1 MFINPNISFKAYVRT
16 TGMMLAVLAG
26 LFVSCAQIEE
36 NNAGKTA
43 YLDFSAI
50 SVDYTV
56 ENLTPTKAS
65 VPDSDLPE
73 AGDFTIRISGQGG
86 EPIVYEPG
94 TLPSEVVL
102 APGEYTVEA
111 VYGENTFGE
120 PYFCKSVQVSLLP
133 EDKKTVPLT
142 DITLENAMLAVT
154 LPDDF
159 GTHLTV
165 SSIVVSDSKGGSM
178 NIETGRYVYVPS
190 GSEVYVT
197 FNGTNSA
204 GQNKSI
210 KVTLGTLKPQCAYNI
225 VCNLDLPT
233 LSFADQRDGAWAGRL
248 YLTSLATSDKAIDM
262 SALKYMLSSDGG
274 VSWAETVPEPKDGY
288 WLISGLDENKTY
300 SIKAVLGELVS
311 NSWTFEPTESSSLA
325 LSLAHTKDS
334 SGNLDGTKATVSGD
348 VPYPSRLAGL
358 ISSKGSYGAELTDA
372 GGNVVRTLSAKAG
385 EMAVANN
392 WPYLPQGTYTLKSY
406 YQIGEEKV
414 YLTANP
420 SAVSPAPV
428 FTVKA
433 NAETSYSRYLA
444 GSSNKND
451 SGTGDKVMNISA
463 SVSISDVVLGN
474 GNYSGKKTV
483 SLTYD
488 GISMLT
494 SDALT
499 SRSVVPTTLVGNE
512 SIFTNG
518 NIINQAWGT
527 HTLSASVTFDGITS
541 SSSIQCH
548 VTGIPYSYDFV
559 DGSLDQYRSDGWST
573 NGTLSVTNQGLVGR
587 DKTLVLTDTKVSGS
601 EKSGFV
607 VSPKFFIPEHS
618 TIYVQPSII
627 RSVYSTANWGSGKT
641 RTGYVGPVSST
652 TSSSTAVSY
661 TTSGGTSIAGTE
673 YGGGEWLTAFGI
685 TESSPY
691 ISISC
696 DLHGKATGAY
706 YFLHEAHFRYN

>member
-1 MFINPNISFKAYVRT
+1 MPINQNITLKKLVSAFALSA
-16 TGMMLAVLAG
+16 MALAG

-120 PYFCKSVQVSLLP
+120 PYFYKSVQVSLLP

-204 GQNKSI
+204 CQNKSI

-248 YLTSLATSDKAIDM
+248 YLTSLATSDKTMDM
-262 SALKYMLSSDGG
+262 SAVKYMLSSDGG
-274 VSWAETVPEPKDGY
+274 ASWAETVPEQKDGY
-288 WLISGLDENKTY
+288 WLISGLDKNKTY

-311 NSWTFEPTESSSLA
+311 NSWTFEPSESSSLA

-406 YQIGEEKV
+406 YQIGEDKV
-414 YLTANP
+414 Y
-420 SAVSPAPV
+420 S
-428 FTVKA
+428 
-433 NAETSYSRYLA
+433 
-444 GSSNKND
+444 
-451 SGTGDKVMNISA
+451 
-463 SVSISDVVLGN
+463 SDVVSATAEKPSVTLDVSAYTSYDW
-474 GNYSGKKTV
+474 YSQNNIETANKLENRLKVMSRKVTLSISNEILRNDKYS
-483 SLTYD
+483 SLLTLSSVTYPNETLSSFSISSTSSNTITYD
-488 GISMLT
+488 DVTYTDTQLGKYT
-494 SDALT
+494 FA
-499 SRSVVPTTLVGNE
+499 
-512 SIFTNG
+512 
-518 NIINQAWGT
+518 
-527 HTLSASVTFDGITS
+527 ASVTFDGAICSDSHDCWIT
-541 SSSIQCH
+541 
-548 VTGIPYSYDFV
+548 GLPYSVDF
-559 DGSLDQYRSDGWST
+559 GNSREWYGWTSNSASWSFT
-573 NGTLSVTNQGLVGR
+573 SAVYKLKFN
-587 DKTLVLTDTKVSGS
+587 
-601 EKSGFV
+601 SGFI
-607 VSPKFFIPEHS
+607 VSPKFEVPTSGINVNVPAKVQYYYWNS
-618 TIYVQPSII
+618 TISK
-627 RSVYSTANWGSGKT
+627 RTATFSLGATGST
-641 RTGYVGPVSST
+641 ST
-652 TSSSTAVSY
+652 KATIYDTADVKSDVY
-661 TTSGGTSIAGTE
+661 TTNRSNDVSFQTTM
-673 YGGGEWLTAFGI
+673 
-685 TESSPY
+685 TESLPY
-691 ISISC
+691 ISISSNQN
-696 DLHGKATGAY
+696 DTFIYSLVINYGNAM
-706 YFLHEAHFRYN
+706 

>member
-36 NNAGKTA
+36 NNAGEAA

-120 PYFCKSVQVSLLP
+120 PYFYKSVQVSLLP

-248 YLTSLATSDKAIDM
+248 YLTSLATSDKAMDM
-262 SALKYMLSSDGG
+262 SALQYMLSSDGG

-288 WLISGLDENKTY
+288 WLISGLDKSKTY

-311 NSWTFEPTESSSLA
+311 NSWTFEPSESSSLA

-348 VPYPSRLAGL
+348 IPYPTRLAGL
-358 ISSKGSYGAELTDA
+358 ISSKGSYGAELTDE

-420 SAVSPAPV
+420 SAVAPAPV

-499 SRSVVPTTLVGNE
+499 SRSVVPTTLVASG
-512 SIFTNG
+512 TQDLTG
-518 NIINQAWGT
+518 QAWGT
-527 HTLSASVTFDGITS
+527 HTLSASVTFDGVTS
-541 SSSIQCH
+541 VNSLQCH
-548 VTGIPYSYDFV
+548 VTGIPYYVGNMGNFKD
-559 DGSLDQYRSDGWST
+559 YGWSNNNVT
-573 NGTLSVTNQGLVGR
+573 ALPSSNTASMGHSDNTYLLSP
-587 DKTLVLTDTKVSGS
+587 S
-601 EKSGFV
+601 
-607 VSPKFFIPEHS
+607 FFIPNKIGVNISLDISALDLAIFSAYEPYL
-618 TIYVQPSII
+618 YV
-627 RSVYSTANWGSGKT
+627 T
-641 RTGYVGPVSST
+641 VSNSQ
-652 TSSSTAVSY
+652 SKD
-661 TTSGGTSIAGTE
+661 GTSIKVSNIHSSAAKSSGTVQSTTAEFTNSVSKLCLHE
-673 YGGGEWLTAFGI
+673 YCSKGTATCALFVH
-685 TESSPY
+685 S
-691 ISISC
+691 ISIQ
-696 DLHGKATGAY
+696 Y
-706 YFLHEAHFRYN
+706 Q

>member
-1 MFINPNISFKAYVRT
+1 MLINQNITLKILVNVFALSA
-16 TGMMLAVLAG
+16 MALAG

-36 NNAGKTA
+36 NNAEGTA
-43 YLDFSAI
+43 YLNFSTIA
-50 SVDYTV
+50 VDYTV

-65 VPDSDLPE
+65 VPDEDLPE
-73 AGDFTIRISGQGG
+73 AGDFTVRISGQGVD
-86 EPIVYEPG
+86 PLVYEPG
-94 TLPSEVVL
+94 TLPSEVAL

-120 PYFCKSVQVSLLP
+120 PYFYKSVHVSLLP
-133 EDKKTVPLT
+133 EDQKTVSLT
-142 DITLENAMLAVT
+142 GITLGNAMLAVT

-159 GTHLTV
+159 DTHLAV
-165 SSIVVSDSKGGSM
+165 SSIVLSDSNGGSM
-178 NIETGRYVYVPS
+178 SVEAGRYVYAPS

-204 GQNKSI
+204 GQGKSI
-210 KVTLGTLKPQCAYNI
+210 KVTLGTLKPQCAYDI

-248 YLTSLATSDKAIDM
+248 YLTSLAASDKAIDM
-262 SALKYMLSSDGG
+262 SAVKYMLSSDGG
-274 VSWAETVPEPKDGY
+274 VSWTETVPEPKDGY
-288 WLISGLDENKTY
+288 WLISGLDRNKTY
-300 SIKAVLGELVS
+300 SIKAAMGELVTDP
-311 NSWTFEPTESSSLA
+311 WTFTPSESSSLA
-325 LSLAHTKDS
+325 LSLAHTKDN

-348 VPYPSRLAGL
+348 VPYPSILAGL
-358 ISSKGSYGAELTDA
+358 ISSKGSFGAELTDA
-372 GGNVVRTLSAKAG
+372 GGNIVRTMSAMAG
-385 EMAVANN
+385 EMTVANN
-392 WPYLPQGTYTLKSY
+392 WPYLPQGTYTLKPY
-406 YQIGEEKV
+406 YQIGEDKV
-414 YLTANP
+414 YLAANA

-428 FTVKA
+428 FNVKA

-444 GSSNKND
+444 GLASAND
-451 SGTGDKVMNISA
+451 SGTGDKVMNIGA
-463 SVSISDVVLGN
+463 SVTISDAILGN

-483 SLTYD
+483 SLAYD
-488 GISMLT
+488 GSSMLT
-494 SDALT
+494 SNALT
-499 SRSVVPTTLVGNE
+499 SRIVVPTALVASGTQDLTGQ
-512 SIFTNG
+512 S
-518 NIINQAWGT
+518 WGS
-527 HTLSASVTFDGITS
+527 HTLAASVTFDGVTS
-541 SSSIQCH
+541 ENSLQCH

-559 DGSLDQYRSDGWST
+559 EGSLDQYRSDGWST
-573 NGTLSVTNQGLVGR
+573 NGTLSVTNQALDGR

-627 RSVYSTANWGSGKT
+627 RSVYSTANLGRGKT

-661 TTSGGTSIAGTE
+661 TTSGGNSTRGTE
-673 YGGGEWLTAFGI
+673 YGGGEWLTAFGV

-706 YFLHEAHFRYN
+706 YFLHEVHFRYD

>member
-1 MFINPNISFKAYVRT
+1 MPINQNITFKKLVSAFALSA
-16 TGMMLAVLAG
+16 MALAG

-94 TLPSEVVL
+94 TLPSAVEL
-102 APGEYTVEA
+102 APGDYSVEA

-120 PYFCKSVQVSLLP
+120 PYFYKSVQVSLLP

-142 DITLENAMLAVT
+142 DITLGNAMLAVT

-165 SSIVVSDSKGGSM
+165 SSIVAGDSKGGSM
-178 NIETGRYVYVPS
+178 NTETGRYVYVPS

-248 YLTSLATSDKAIDM
+248 YLTSLANSDKTMDM
-262 SALKYMLSSDGG
+262 SAVKYMLSSDGG
-274 VSWAETVPEPKDGY
+274 ASWAETVPEQKEGY

-311 NSWTFEPTESSSLA
+311 NSWTFEPSESSSLA

-348 VPYPSRLAGL
+348 VPYPTRLAGL

-392 WPYLPQGTYTLKSY
+392 WPYLPQGTYTLKPY
-406 YQIGEEKV
+406 YQIGEDKV

-463 SVSISDVVLGN
+463 SVSISDAILAN
-474 GNYSGKKTV
+474 DKYSGKKTV
-483 SLTYD
+483 SLTFD
-488 GISMLT
+488 GSSMLT

-499 SRSVVPTTLVGNE
+499 SCTVVPTALVASG
-512 SIFTNG
+512 TQDLTG
-518 NIINQAWGT
+518 QAWGT
-527 HTLSASVTFDGITS
+527 HTLSSSVTFDGVTS
-541 SSSIQCH
+541 GNSLQCH
-548 VTGIPYSYDFV
+548 VTGIPYRYDFV

-573 NGTLSVTNQGLVGR
+573 NGTLSVTNQALAGR
-587 DKTLVLTDTKVSGS
+587 DKTLVLTDTKLSGS
-601 EKSGFV
+601 EKTGFV
-607 VSPKFFIPEHS
+607 VSPKFFIPES

-627 RSVYSTANWGSGKT
+627 RSVYSTADWGRGKT

-661 TTSGGTSIAGTE
+661 TTSGGNSTAGTE

-696 DLHGKATGAY
+696 DLHGRATGAY

>member
-1 MFINPNISFKAYVRT
+1 MPINQNITFKKLVSAFALSA
-16 TGMMLAVLAG
+16 MALAG

-94 TLPSEVVL
+94 TLPSAVEL
-102 APGEYTVEA
+102 APGEYSVEA

-120 PYFCKSVQVSLLP
+120 PYFYKSVQVSLLP

-142 DITLENAMLAVT
+142 DITLGNAMLAVT

-165 SSIVVSDSKGGSM
+165 SSIVAGDSKGGSM

-248 YLTSLATSDKAIDM
+248 YLTSLANSDKTMDM
-262 SALKYMLSSDGG
+262 SAVKYMLSSDGG
-274 VSWAETVPEPKDGY
+274 ASWAETVPEQKEGY

-311 NSWTFEPTESSSLA
+311 NSWTFEPSESSSLA

-348 VPYPSRLAGL
+348 VPYPTRLAGL

-392 WPYLPQGTYTLKSY
+392 WPYLSQGTYTLKPY
-406 YQIGEEKV
+406 YQIGEEKM

-433 NAETSYSRYLA
+433 NAETSYSRYIA

-499 SRSVVPTTLVGNE
+499 SRTVVPTTLVASG
-512 SIFTNG
+512 TQDLTG
-518 NIINQAWGT
+518 QAWGT

-573 NGTLSVTNQGLVGR
+573 NGTLSVTNQSLAGR
-587 DKTLVLTDTKVSGS
+587 DETLVLTDTKLSGS

-627 RSVYSTANWGSGKT
+627 RSVYSTADWGRGKT

-661 TTSGGTSIAGTE
+661 TTSGGNSTAGTE

-696 DLHGKATGAY
+696 DLHGRATGAY

>member
-120 PYFCKSVQVSLLP
+120 PYFYKSVQVSLLP

-518 NIINQAWGT
+518 NVINQAWGT

>member
-1 MFINPNISFKAYVRT
+1 MPINQNITFKKLVSAFALSA
-16 TGMMLAVLAG
+16 MALAG

-94 TLPSEVVL
+94 TLPSAVEL

-120 PYFCKSVQVSLLP
+120 PYFYKSVQVSLLP

-142 DITLENAMLAVT
+142 DITLGNAMLAVT

-165 SSIVVSDSKGGSM
+165 SSIVAGDSKGGSM

-248 YLTSLATSDKAIDM
+248 YLTSLANSDKTMDM
-262 SALKYMLSSDGG
+262 SAVKYMLSSDGG
-274 VSWAETVPEPKDGY
+274 ASWAETVPEQKDGY

-311 NSWTFEPTESSSLA
+311 NSWTFEPSESSSLA

-348 VPYPSRLAGL
+348 VPYPTRLAGL

-372 GGNVVRTLSAKAG
+372 GGNVVRTLYAKAG

-392 WPYLPQGTYTLKSY
+392 WPYLPQGTYTLKPY
-406 YQIGEEKV
+406 YQIGEDKV

-428 FTVKA
+428 FTIKA

-463 SVSISDVVLGN
+463 SVSISDAILAN
-474 GNYSGKKTV
+474 DKYSGKKKV
-483 SLTYD
+483 SLTFD
-488 GISMLT
+488 GSSMLT

-499 SRSVVPTTLVGNE
+499 SCTVVPTALVASG
-512 SIFTNG
+512 TQDLTG
-518 NIINQAWGT
+518 QAWGT
-527 HTLSASVTFDGITS
+527 HTLSSSVTFDGVTS
-541 SSSIQCH
+541 GNSLQCH

-573 NGTLSVTNQGLVGR
+573 NGTLSVTNQTLAGR
-587 DKTLVLTDTKVSGS
+587 DNTLVLTDTKLSGS

-618 TIYVQPSII
+618 TINVQPSII
-627 RSVYSTANWGSGKT
+627 RSVYSTADWGRGKT

-661 TTSGGTSIAGTE
+661 TTSGGNSTAGTE

-696 DLHGKATGAY
+696 DLHGRATGAY

>member
-1 MFINPNISFKAYVRT
+1 MPINQNITFKKLVSAFALSA
-16 TGMMLAVLAG
+16 MALAG

-94 TLPSEVVL
+94 TLPSAVEL

-120 PYFCKSVQVSLLP
+120 PYFYKSVQVSLLP

-142 DITLENAMLAVT
+142 DITLGNAMLAVT

-165 SSIVVSDSKGGSM
+165 SSIVAGDSKGGSM

-248 YLTSLATSDKAIDM
+248 YLTSLANSDKTMDM
-262 SALKYMLSSDGG
+262 SAVKYMLSSDGG
-274 VSWAETVPEPKDGY
+274 ASWAETVPEQKDGY

-311 NSWTFEPTESSSLA
+311 NSWTFEPSESSSLA

-348 VPYPSRLAGL
+348 VPYPTRLAGL

-392 WPYLPQGTYTLKSY
+392 WPYLPQGTYTLKPY
-406 YQIGEEKV
+406 YQIGEDKV

-428 FTVKA
+428 FTIKA

-451 SGTGDKVMNISA
+451 SGTGDKVMNISV
-463 SVSISDVVLGN
+463 SVSISDAILAN
-474 GNYSGKKTV
+474 DKYSGKKTV
-483 SLTYD
+483 SLTFD
-488 GISMLT
+488 SSSMLT

-499 SRSVVPTTLVGNE
+499 SCTVVPTALVASG
-512 SIFTNG
+512 TQDLTG
-518 NIINQAWGT
+518 QALGT
-527 HTLSASVTFDGITS
+527 HTLSSSVTFDGVTS
-541 SSSIQCH
+541 GNSLQCH

-573 NGTLSVTNQGLVGR
+573 NGTLSVTNQTLAGR
-587 DKTLVLTDTKVSGS
+587 DNTLVLTDTKLSGS

-627 RSVYSTANWGSGKT
+627 RSVYSTSDWGRGKT

-661 TTSGGTSIAGTE
+661 TTSGGNSTAGTE

-696 DLHGKATGAY
+696 DLHGRATGAY

>member
-1 MFINPNISFKAYVRT
+1 MPINQNITFKKLVSAFALSA
-16 TGMMLAVLAG
+16 MALAG

-56 ENLTPTKAS
+56 ENLTPTTAS

-94 TLPSEVVL
+94 TLPSAVEL
-102 APGEYTVEA
+102 APGEYSVEA

-120 PYFCKSVQVSLLP
+120 PYFYKSVQVSLLP

-142 DITLENAMLAVT
+142 DITLGNAMLAVT

-165 SSIVVSDSKGGSM
+165 SSIVAGDSKGGSM

-248 YLTSLATSDKAIDM
+248 YLTSLANSDKTMDM
-262 SALKYMLSSDGG
+262 SAVKYMLSSDGG
-274 VSWAETVPEPKDGY
+274 ASWAETVPEQKEGY

-311 NSWTFEPTESSSLA
+311 NSWTFEPSESSSLA

-348 VPYPSRLAGL
+348 VPYPTRLAGL

-392 WPYLPQGTYTLKSY
+392 WPYLPQGTYTLKPY
-406 YQIGEEKV
+406 YQIGEDKV

-463 SVSISDVVLGN
+463 SVSISDAILAN
-474 GNYSGKKTV
+474 DKYSGKKTV
-483 SLTYD
+483 SLTFD
-488 GISMLT
+488 GSSMLT

-499 SRSVVPTTLVGNE
+499 SCTVVPTALVASG
-512 SIFTNG
+512 TQDLTG
-518 NIINQAWGT
+518 QAWGT
-527 HTLSASVTFDGITS
+527 HTLSSSVTFDGVTS
-541 SSSIQCH
+541 GNSLQCH
-548 VTGIPYSYDFV
+548 VTGIPYRYDFV

-573 NGTLSVTNQGLVGR
+573 NGTLSVTNQALAGR
-587 DKTLVLTDTKVSGS
+587 DKTLVLTDTKLSGS
-601 EKSGFV
+601 EKTGFV
-607 VSPKFFIPEHS
+607 VSPKFFIPES

-627 RSVYSTANWGSGKT
+627 RSVYSTADWGRGKT

-661 TTSGGTSIAGTE
+661 TTSGGNSTAGTE

-696 DLHGKATGAY
+696 DLHGRATGAY

>member
-1 MFINPNISFKAYVRT
+1 MPINQNITFKKLVSAFALSA
-16 TGMMLAVLAG
+16 MALAG

-94 TLPSEVVL
+94 TLPSAVEL
-102 APGEYTVEA
+102 APGEYSVEA

-120 PYFCKSVQVSLLP
+120 PYFYKSVQVSLLP

-142 DITLENAMLAVT
+142 DITLGNAMLAVT

-165 SSIVVSDSKGGSM
+165 SSIVAGDSKGGSM

-248 YLTSLATSDKAIDM
+248 YLTSLANSDKTMDM
-262 SALKYMLSSDGG
+262 SAVKYMLSSDGG
-274 VSWAETVPEPKDGY
+274 ASWAETVPEQKEGY

-311 NSWTFEPTESSSLA
+311 NSWTFEPSESSSLA

-348 VPYPSRLAGL
+348 VPYPTRLAGL

-392 WPYLPQGTYTLKSY
+392 WPYLPQGTYTLKPY
-406 YQIGEEKV
+406 YQIGEDKV

-463 SVSISDVVLGN
+463 SVSISDAILAN
-474 GNYSGKKTV
+474 DKYSGKKTV
-483 SLTYD
+483 SLTFD
-488 GISMLT
+488 GSSMLT

-499 SRSVVPTTLVGNE
+499 SCTVVPTALVASG
-512 SIFTNG
+512 TQDLTG
-518 NIINQAWGT
+518 QAWGT
-527 HTLSASVTFDGITS
+527 HTLSSSVTFDGVTS
-541 SSSIQCH
+541 GNSLQCH
-548 VTGIPYSYDFV
+548 VTGIPYRYDFV

-573 NGTLSVTNQGLVGR
+573 NGTLSVTNQALAGR
-587 DKTLVLTDTKVSGS
+587 DKTLVLTDTKLSGS
-601 EKSGFV
+601 EKTGFV
-607 VSPKFFIPEHS
+607 VSPKFFIPES

-627 RSVYSTANWGSGKT
+627 RSVYSTADWGRGKT

-661 TTSGGTSIAGTE
+661 TTSGGNSTAGTE

-696 DLHGKATGAY
+696 DLHGRATGAY

>member
-1 MFINPNISFKAYVRT
+1 MPINQNITFKKLVSAFALSA
-16 TGMMLAVLAG
+16 MALAG

-120 PYFCKSVQVSLLP
+120 PYFYKSVQVSLLP

-248 YLTSLATSDKAIDM
+248 YLTSLANSDKTMDM
-262 SALKYMLSSDGG
+262 SAVKYMLSSDGG
-274 VSWAETVPEPKDGY
+274 ASWAETVPEQKDGY

-311 NSWTFEPTESSSLA
+311 NSWTFEPSESSSLA

-406 YQIGEEKV
+406 YKIGEEKV

-420 SAVSPAPV
+420 YAVSPAPV

-499 SRSVVPTTLVGNE
+499 SRSVVPTTLVATG
-512 SIFTNG
+512 TQDLTG
-518 NIINQAWGT
+518 QAWGT
-527 HTLSASVTFDGITS
+527 HTLSASVTFDGVTS
-541 SSSIQCH
+541 GNSLQCH

-573 NGTLSVTNQGLVGR
+573 NGTLSVTNQSLAGR
-587 DKTLVLTDTKVSGS
+587 DKTLVLTDTKLSGS

-627 RSVYSTANWGSGKT
+627 RSVYSTADWGRGKT

-661 TTSGGTSIAGTE
+661 TTSGGTSTAGTE

>member
-1 MFINPNISFKAYVRT
+1 MPINQNITFKKLVSAFALSAMALT
-16 TGMMLAVLAG
+16 G

-94 TLPSEVVL
+94 TLPSAVEL

-120 PYFCKSVQVSLLP
+120 PYFYKSVQVSLLP

-142 DITLENAMLAVT
+142 DITLGNAMLAVT

-165 SSIVVSDSKGGSM
+165 SSIVAGDSKGGSM

-248 YLTSLATSDKAIDM
+248 YLTSLANSDKTMDM
-262 SALKYMLSSDGG
+262 SAVKYMLSSDGG
-274 VSWAETVPEPKDGY
+274 ASWTETVPEQKDGY

-311 NSWTFEPTESSSLA
+311 NSWTFEPSESSSLA

-348 VPYPSRLAGL
+348 VPYPTRLAGL

-392 WPYLPQGTYTLKSY
+392 WPYLPQGTYTLKPY
-406 YQIGEEKV
+406 YQIGEDKV

-428 FTVKA
+428 FTIKA

-463 SVSISDVVLGN
+463 SVSISDAILAN
-474 GNYSGKKTV
+474 DKYSGKKTV
-483 SLTYD
+483 SLTFD
-488 GISMLT
+488 GSSMLT

-499 SRSVVPTTLVGNE
+499 SCTVVPTALVASG
-512 SIFTNG
+512 TQDLTG
-518 NIINQAWGT
+518 QAWGT
-527 HTLSASVTFDGITS
+527 HTLSSSVTFDGVTS
-541 SSSIQCH
+541 GNSLQCH

-573 NGTLSVTNQGLVGR
+573 NGTLSVTNQALAGR
-587 DKTLVLTDTKVSGS
+587 DNTLVLTDTKLSGS

-627 RSVYSTANWGSGKT
+627 RSVYSTSDWGRGKT

-661 TTSGGTSIAGTE
+661 TTSGGNSTAGTE

-696 DLHGKATGAY
+696 DLHGRATGAY

>member
-1 MFINPNISFKAYVRT
+1 MPINQNITFKKLVSAFALSA
-16 TGMMLAVLAG
+16 MALAG

-73 AGDFTIRISGQGG
+73 AGDFTIRILGQGG

-120 PYFCKSVQVSLLP
+120 PYFYKSVQVSLLP

-499 SRSVVPTTLVGNE
+499 SRSVVPTTLVASG
-512 SIFTNG
+512 TQDLTG
-518 NIINQAWGT
+518 QAWGT
-527 HTLSASVTFDGITS
+527 HTLSASVTFDGVTFGNS
-541 SSSIQCH
+541 LQCH
-548 VTGIPYSYDFV
+548 VTGIPYDYDLQNNKPDANWVVSGDSDYDAGQRIYYYYSALWTTKYYAKLYTPAFRFPSSMNIAYSLTFRYSSIGSAGQKLTIYTGAV
-559 DGSLDQYRSDGWST
+559 YDTSTYSKTNSQEISGVTTADGTVRTVSHSLNGVSDGARIS
-573 NGTLSVTNQGLVGR
+573 
-587 DKTLVLTDTKVSGS
+587 
-601 EKSGFV
+601 
-607 VSPKFFIPEHS
+607 
-618 TIYVQPSII
+618 IYHNENKNNNAAINSCYL
-627 RSVYSTANWGSGKT
+627 RK
-641 RTGYVGPVSST
+641 
-652 TSSSTAVSY
+652 
-661 TTSGGTSIAGTE
+661 
-673 YGGGEWLTAFGI
+673 
-685 TESSPY
+685 
-691 ISISC
+691 ISIS
-696 DLHGKATGAY
+696 Y
-706 YFLHEAHFRYN
+706 Q

>member
-120 PYFCKSVQVSLLP
+120 PYFYKSVQVSLLP

-311 NSWTFEPTESSSLA
+311 NSWTFEPSESSSLA

-392 WPYLPQGTYTLKSY
+392 WPYLPHGTYTLKPY
-406 YQIGEEKV
+406 YKIGEEKV

-420 SAVSPAPV
+420 SAVAPAPV

-499 SRSVVPTTLVGNE
+499 SRSVVPTTLVASG
-512 SIFTNG
+512 TQDLTG
-518 NIINQAWGT
+518 QAWGT

-573 NGTLSVTNQGLVGR
+573 NGTLSVTNQALAGR

-627 RSVYSTANWGSGKT
+627 RSVYSTANWGRGKT

-652 TSSSTAVSY
+652 TSSSTSVSY
-661 TTSGGTSIAGTE
+661 TTSGGTSTAGTE